1 MNKLLIFVFIILS
14 ISIQDIHAQK
24 DKKKKK
30 NAEEKVEEKPKP
42 KKAENAMKPY
52 KEIITEKAITKT
64 GLFTTHKVDD
74 KYYFEI
80 PDSLMEREILVV
92 SRISGT
98 IANFNFGG
106 AGMKAQGQQVWKWQK
121 KDNKLLIRSVSYN
134 SVASEEQPIYQSV
147 KNNNF
152 DPVIQSFDI
161 KTLTK
166 DSSNYVIEVNDFFT
180 TDVKAISAIDESNKK
195 NFGIGGIDKAR
206 SFIDL
211 TKSFPF
217 NTEVRHVLTY
227 NATKLPANSTT
238 GTLSLEMN
246 QSFVLLPK
254 VPMQP
259 REFDQRVGFFS
270 VQQTDYGIDAQK
282 AQSKRYITRWRLEPK
297 DEEAFKR
304 GELVEPKK
312 QIVYYIDPAT
322 PEKWRKYLKQGIDD
336 WEVAFRAA
344 GFKNAIVAKD
354 PPTKE
359 EDPDWSPEDV
369 RNSVLRYTANPIQN
383 AMGPHVHDPR
393 SGEIIESDIIWYHNV
408 MNLLRNWFF
417 IQTAAVNEDARKVKF
432 DDELMGQLIRFVSA
446 HEVGHTLGFPHNMG
460 ASFAYPTDSLRS
472 KSFTERMGTAPSIMD
487 YARFNYIAQPGDDA
501 ALFPAIGVY
510 DKWVVKWGY
519 TPILK
524 ANSSEEEKSVL
535 NEWIKSHEGDPLYW
549 YGKQTGNPI
558 DPRGQTEDLGNDAM
572 KSGSYGI
579 ANLKR
584 IVPELMGWIKK
595 DGENFDDLSELYSN
609 AIAQW
614 SRYGGHVKSNIGGVY
629 ETYKTYDQQGNVY
642 EYVPKETQKSA
653 MTWLQMVIFS
663 TPSWLIEEEILNKV
677 DGTSGL
683 NQISRVQ
690 ARVLNDLLN
699 SERLTR
705 MIEAETLQGS
715 KTYTALEMLREL
727 RTGIWSELAGGKK
740 IDTYRRELQRAYL
753 EKLSVLMADKNNS
766 LSDVK
771 PMIRAELKTLKSQ
784 IPGGIS
790 RTSDRLSK
798 YHLEDALARIELIL
812 DPK

>member
-195 NFGIGGIDKAR
+195 NFGICGIDKAR

-259 REFDQRVGFFS
+259 REFDKRVGFFS

-336 WEVAFRAA
+336 LEVAFRAA

-359 EDPDWSPEDV
+359 EDTDWSPEDV
-369 RNSVLRYTANPIQN
+369 RN
-383 AMGPHVHDPR
+383 
-393 SGEIIESDIIWYHNV
+393 
-408 MNLLRNWFF
+408 
-417 IQTAAVNEDARKVKF
+417 
-432 DDELMGQLIRFVSA
+432 
-446 HEVGHTLGFPHNMG
+446 
-460 ASFAYPTDSLRS
+460 
-472 KSFTERMGTAPSIMD
+472 
-487 YARFNYIAQPGDDA
+487 
-501 ALFPAIGVY
+501 
-510 DKWVVKWGY
+510 
-519 TPILK
+519 
-524 ANSSEEEKSVL
+524 
-535 NEWIKSHEGDPLYW
+535 
-549 YGKQTGNPI
+549 
-558 DPRGQTEDLGNDAM
+558 
-572 KSGSYGI
+572 
-579 ANLKR
+579 
-584 IVPELMGWIKK
+584 
-595 DGENFDDLSELYSN
+595 
-609 AIAQW
+609 
-614 SRYGGHVKSNIGGVY
+614 
-629 ETYKTYDQQGNVY
+629 
-642 EYVPKETQKSA
+642 
-653 MTWLQMVIFS
+653 
-663 TPSWLIEEEILNKV
+663 
-677 DGTSGL
+677 
-683 NQISRVQ
+683 
-690 ARVLNDLLN
+690 
-699 SERLTR
+699 
-705 MIEAETLQGS
+705 
-715 KTYTALEMLREL
+715 
-727 RTGIWSELAGGKK
+727 
-740 IDTYRRELQRAYL
+740 
-753 EKLSVLMADKNNS
+753 
-766 LSDVK
+766 
-771 PMIRAELKTLKSQ
+771 
-784 IPGGIS
+784 
-790 RTSDRLSK
+790 
-798 YHLEDALARIELIL
+798 
-812 DPK
+812 

>member
-1 MNKLLIFVFIILS
+1 M
-14 ISIQDIHAQK
+14 
-24 DKKKKK
+24 
-30 NAEEKVEEKPKP
+30 
-42 KKAENAMKPY
+42 
-52 KEIITEKAITKT
+52 
-64 GLFTTHKVDD
+64 
-74 KYYFEI
+74 
-80 PDSLMEREILVV
+80 
-92 SRISGT
+92 
-98 IANFNFGG
+98 
-106 AGMKAQGQQVWKWQK
+106 
-121 KDNKLLIRSVSYN
+121 
-134 SVASEEQPIYQSV
+134 
-147 KNNNF
+147 
-152 DPVIQSFDI
+152 
-161 KTLTK
+161 
-166 DSSNYVIEVNDFFT
+166 
-180 TDVKAISAIDESNKK
+180 
-195 NFGIGGIDKAR
+195 
-206 SFIDL
+206 
-211 TKSFPF
+211 
-217 NTEVRHVLTY
+217 
-227 NATKLPANSTT
+227 
-238 GTLSLEMN
+238 
-246 QSFVLLPK
+246 
-254 VPMQP
+254 
-259 REFDQRVGFFS
+259 
-270 VQQTDYGIDAQK
+270 
-282 AQSKRYITRWRLEPK
+282 
-297 DEEAFKR
+297 
-304 GELVEPKK
+304 
-312 QIVYYIDPAT
+312 
-322 PEKWRKYLKQGIDD
+322 
-336 WEVAFRAA
+336 
-344 GFKNAIVAKD
+344 
-354 PPTKE
+354 
-359 EDPDWSPEDV
+359 
-369 RNSVLRYTANPIQN
+369 
-383 AMGPHVHDPR
+383 
-393 SGEIIESDIIWYHNV
+393 
-408 MNLLRNWFF
+408 
-417 IQTAAVNEDARKVKF
+417 
-432 DDELMGQLIRFVSA
+432 
-446 HEVGHTLGFPHNMG
+446 
-460 ASFAYPTDSLRS
+460 
-472 KSFTERMGTAPSIMD
+472 
-487 YARFNYIAQPGDDA
+487 
-501 ALFPAIGVY
+501 
-510 DKWVVKWGY
+510 
-519 TPILK
+519 K

>member
-740 IDTYRRELQRAYL
+740 IDTYRRELQRAYV